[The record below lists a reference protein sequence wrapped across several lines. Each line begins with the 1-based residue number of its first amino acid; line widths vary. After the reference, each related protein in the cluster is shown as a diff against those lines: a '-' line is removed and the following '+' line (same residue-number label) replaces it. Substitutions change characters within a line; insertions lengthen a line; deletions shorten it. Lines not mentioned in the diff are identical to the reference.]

1 MCTSHRAL
9 STTVLIGIK
18 TRYKNT
24 KSRSLKP
31 VTLRYTSGMEN
42 LGTHEL
48 RNLVN
53 DAADE
58 AVNIGYRVA
67 DRLHRWREKRAIAA
81 GREPILVPTEGYGRA
96 ASDGNPGWVRVIARA
111 LYKTVN
117 LERLLQVV
125 EGTQDTANPMRG
137 WRSFTATAMSDA
149 PVTIVIDG
157 TKHEAYTDRGGVL
170 DVKLSIDLEPG
181 IHEVIMYVPGSRAVA
196 TSVYIVPESQKL
208 GVIMDVD
215 DTVMVTMLPRPLV
228 AAWNSFI
235 LDEHARIPTPGMA
248 VMTDRIR
255 RSHPNAPFMYLSTGA
270 WNITPTLRRFLSRNG
285 YPRGTFLLTDWGP
298 TPDRWFRS
306 GTNHKVESLRCL
318 AEEFPQMKWIL
329 VGDDGQRDPYIYNG
343 FAVRYPDN
351 VAAIVIRNLT
361 VGETMLASGRVWS
374 DYRAEQ
380 MMRSPLWIEA
390 TDGVT
395 LSKKLR
401 ELGLIDF

>member
-1 MCTSHRAL
+1 M
-9 STTVLIGIK
+9 
-18 TRYKNT
+18 
-24 KSRSLKP
+24 
-31 VTLRYTSGMEN
+31 
-42 LGTHEL
+42 

-81 GREPILVPTEGYGRA
+81 GREPILVPSEGYGRVT
-96 ASDGNPGWVRVIARA
+96 SEGNLGWVRIIARA
-111 LYKTVN
+111 LYNTVD

-137 WRSFTATAMSDA
+137 WRAFTATAMSDA
-149 PVTIVIDG
+149 PVTIVIGG
-157 TKHEAYTDRGGVL
+157 TKYEAYTDRGGVL
-170 DVKLSIDLEPG
+170 DVKLTIDLEPG
-181 IHEVIMYVPGSRAVA
+181 MHEVIMYVPGSRAVA

-228 AAWNSFI
+228 AAWNSFV

-255 RSHPNAPFMYLSTGA
+255 RSEPSAPFMYLSTGA

-306 GTNHKVESLRCL
+306 GTKHKVDSLQRL
-318 AEEFPQMKWIL
+318 VEEFPQMKWIL

-361 VGETMLASGRVWS
+361 VGESVLSSGRVWS
-374 DYRAEQ
+374 DHRAEQ

-401 ELGLIDF
+401 HLGLIDF

>member
-1 MCTSHRAL
+1 
-9 STTVLIGIK
+9 
-18 TRYKNT
+18 
-24 KSRSLKP
+24 
-31 VTLRYTSGMEN
+31 MEN

-170 DVKLSIDLEPG
+170 DVKLSIDLDPG
-181 IHEVIMYVPGSRAVA
+181 MHEVIMYVPGSRAVA

-255 RSHPNAPFMYLSTGA
+255 RSHPDAPFMYLSTGA
-270 WNITPTLRRFLSRNG
+270 WNITPTLRLS
-285 YPRGTFLLTDWGP
+285 
-298 TPDRWFRS
+298 
-306 GTNHKVESLRCL
+306 
-318 AEEFPQMKWIL
+318 
-329 VGDDGQRDPYIYNG
+329 
-343 FAVRYPDN
+343 
-351 VAAIVIRNLT
+351 
-361 VGETMLASGRVWS
+361 
-374 DYRAEQ
+374 
-380 MMRSPLWIEA
+380 
-390 TDGVT
+390 
-395 LSKKLR
+395 
-401 ELGLIDF
+401 LIHI

>member
-1 MCTSHRAL
+1 
-9 STTVLIGIK
+9 
-18 TRYKNT
+18 
-24 KSRSLKP
+24 
-31 VTLRYTSGMEN
+31 MEN

-96 ASDGNPGWVRVIARA
+96 ASEGNPGWVRIIARA

-125 EGTQDTANPMRG
+125 DGTQDTANPMRG

-157 TKHEAYTDRGGVL
+157 TKHEASHRRGGVARA
-170 DVKLSIDLEPG
+170 KLSIDLEPG

-255 RSHPNAPFMYLSTGA
+255 RSHPDAPFMYLSTGA
-270 WNITPTLRRFLSRNG
+270 WNITPTPAPLPQPQRLPARHVPAHRL
-285 YPRGTFLLTDWGP
+285 GP

-306 GTNHKVESLRCL
+306 GTNHKVESLRRL

-351 VAAIVIRNLT
+351 VAANRHPQPDRGGDHARLRPRVERLPRRT
-361 VGETMLASGRVWS
+361 DDALAAV
-374 DYRAEQ
+374 D
-380 MMRSPLWIEA
+380 
-390 TDGVT
+390 
-395 LSKKLR
+395 
-401 ELGLIDF
+401 

>member
-1 MCTSHRAL
+1 
-9 STTVLIGIK
+9 
-18 TRYKNT
+18 
-24 KSRSLKP
+24 
-31 VTLRYTSGMEN
+31 MEN

-96 ASDGNPGWVRVIARA
+96 ASDGTPGWVRVIARA

-125 EGTQDTANPMRG
+125 DGTQDTANPMRG

-170 DVKLSIDLEPG
+170 DVKLSIDLDPG
-181 IHEVIMYVPGSRAVA
+181 MHEVIMYVPGSRAVA

-215 DTVMVTMLPRPLV
+215 DTVMVT
-228 AAWNSFI
+228 
-235 LDEHARIPTPGMA
+235 
-248 VMTDRIR
+248 TDRIR
-255 RSHPNAPFMYLSTGA
+255 RSHPDAPFMYLSTGA

-306 GTNHKVESLRCL
+306 GTNHKVESLRRL

>member
-1 MCTSHRAL
+1 
-9 STTVLIGIK
+9 
-18 TRYKNT
+18 
-24 KSRSLKP
+24 
-31 VTLRYTSGMEN
+31 MEN

-96 ASDGNPGWVRVIARA
+96 ASDGTPGWVRVIARA

-125 EGTQDTANPMRG
+125 DGTQDTANPMRG

-215 DTVMVTMLPRPLV
+215 DTVMVTMLPRPMV

-248 VMTDRIR
+248 
-255 RSHPNAPFMYLSTGA
+255 S
-270 WNITPTLRRFLSRNG
+270 
-285 YPRGTFLLTDWGP
+285 
-298 TPDRWFRS
+298 
-306 GTNHKVESLRCL
+306 
-318 AEEFPQMKWIL
+318 
-329 VGDDGQRDPYIYNG
+329 
-343 FAVRYPDN
+343 
-351 VAAIVIRNLT
+351 
-361 VGETMLASGRVWS
+361 
-374 DYRAEQ
+374 
-380 MMRSPLWIEA
+380 
-390 TDGVT
+390 
-395 LSKKLR
+395 
-401 ELGLIDF
+401 

>member
-1 MCTSHRAL
+1 
-9 STTVLIGIK
+9 
-18 TRYKNT
+18 
-24 KSRSLKP
+24 
-31 VTLRYTSGMEN
+31 MEN

-208 GVIMDVD
+208 GVNMDVD
-215 DTVMVTMLPRPLV
+215 DTVMVTMLPRPMV

-306 GTNHKVESLRCL
+306 GTNHKVESLRRL

>member
-1 MCTSHRAL
+1 M
-9 STTVLIGIK
+9 
-18 TRYKNT
+18 
-24 KSRSLKP
+24 
-31 VTLRYTSGMEN
+31 
-42 LGTHEL
+42 

-81 GREPILVPTEGYGRA
+81 GREPILVPSEGYGRV
-96 ASDGNPGWVRVIARA
+96 ASEGNPGWVRIIARA
-111 LYKTVN
+111 LYNTVD

-137 WRSFTATAMSDA
+137 WRAFTAIAMSDA
-149 PVTIVIDG
+149 PVTIVIGG
-157 TKHEAYTDRGGVL
+157 TKYEAYTDRGGVL

-181 IHEVIMYVPGSRAVA
+181 MHEVIMYVPGSRAVA

-306 GTNHKVESLRCL
+306 GTNHKVESLRRL

>member
-1 MCTSHRAL
+1 
-9 STTVLIGIK
+9 
-18 TRYKNT
+18 
-24 KSRSLKP
+24 
-31 VTLRYTSGMEN
+31 MEN

-157 TKHEAYTDRGGVL
+157 TKYEAYTDRGGVL

-181 IHEVIMYVPGSRAVA
+181 MHEVIMYVPGSRAVA

-248 VMTDRIR
+248 VMTTVSAAATRMR
-255 RSHPNAPFMYLSTGA
+255 RSCTCPPAPGTSPRPCAASSAATATRAARSCSPTGA
-270 WNITPTLRRFLSRNG
+270 HPRPLVPLRNQ
-285 YPRGTFLLTDWGP
+285 
-298 TPDRWFRS
+298 
-306 GTNHKVESLRCL
+306 
-318 AEEFPQMKWIL
+318 PQ
-329 VGDDGQRDPYIYNG
+329 
-343 FAVRYPDN
+343 
-351 VAAIVIRNLT
+351 
-361 VGETMLASGRVWS
+361 GRVPAPTRRGIPA
-374 DYRAEQ
+374 DEVDPR
-380 MMRSPLWIEA
+380 R
-390 TDGVT
+390 
-395 LSKKLR
+395 
-401 ELGLIDF
+401 

>member
-1 MCTSHRAL
+1 MVVTQVPRPRRVSSPRTWCGATLVIEHCDKYIPEQNPEKGFL
-9 STTVLIGIK
+9 SLESEIDVVSEAGIGIHLIWG
-18 TRYKNT
+18 
-24 KSRSLKP
+24 RSAVEGRSADTAYERVLEAGKRGVLDGIIFSGAGP
-31 VTLRYTSGMEN
+31 EVTQYGYPWIDGHLP
-42 LGTHEL
+42 
-48 RNLVN
+48 
-53 DAADE
+53 AQADE
-58 AVNIGYRVA
+58 ATPRPA
-67 DRLHRWREKRAIAA
+67 PAAARAQRPSKGRIRA
-81 GREPILVPTEGYGRA
+81 GRPTSVRLRIV
-96 ASDGNPGWVRVIARA
+96 SDHEHFG
-111 LYKTVN
+111 
-117 LERLLQVV
+117 VV
-125 EGTQDTANPMRG
+125 SDIDDTA
-137 WRSFTATAMSDA
+137 
-149 PVTIVIDG
+149 
-157 TKHEAYTDRGGVL
+157 
-170 DVKLSIDLEPG
+170 
-181 IHEVIMYVPGSRAVA
+181 
-196 TSVYIVPESQKL
+196 
-208 GVIMDVD
+208 
-215 DTVMVTMLPRPLV
+215 MVTHVPRVLV
-228 AAWNSFI
+228 AAWNQLVKYSS
-235 LDEHARIPTPGMA
+235 AREPVPGMA
-248 VMTDRIR
+248 ELYSRIQAA
-255 RSHPNAPFMYLSTGA
+255 HPGTPMMYLSTGA

-306 GTNHKVESLRCL
+306 GTNHKVESLRRL

>member
-1 MCTSHRAL
+1 
-9 STTVLIGIK
+9 
-18 TRYKNT
+18 
-24 KSRSLKP
+24 
-31 VTLRYTSGMEN
+31 MEN

-67 DRLHRWREKRAIAA
+67 DRLHRWREKHAIAA
-81 GREPILVPTEGYGRA
+81 GREPILVPTEGYGRT
-96 ASDGNPGWVRVIARA
+96 ASDGSPGWVRVIARA
-111 LYKTVN
+111 VYKTVN

-157 TKHEAYTDRGGVL
+157 TKYEAYTDHGGVL

-208 GVIMDVD
+208 GVIM
-215 DTVMVTMLPRPLV
+215 
-228 AAWNSFI
+228 
-235 LDEHARIPTPGMA
+235 
-248 VMTDRIR
+248 TDRIR
-255 RSHPNAPFMYLSTGA
+255 RSHPDAPFMYLSTGA
-270 WNITPTLRRFLSRNG
+270 WNITPTLRRFLGRNG

-306 GTNHKVESLRCL
+306 GTNHKVESLRRL

-361 VGETMLASGRVWS
+361 VGESMLASGRVWS

-390 TDGVT
+390 TDGIT

>member
-1 MCTSHRAL
+1 
-9 STTVLIGIK
+9 
-18 TRYKNT
+18 
-24 KSRSLKP
+24 
-31 VTLRYTSGMEN
+31 
-42 LGTHEL
+42 
-48 RNLVN
+48 
-53 DAADE
+53 
-58 AVNIGYRVA
+58 
-67 DRLHRWREKRAIAA
+67 
-81 GREPILVPTEGYGRA
+81 
-96 ASDGNPGWVRVIARA
+96 
-111 LYKTVN
+111 
-117 LERLLQVV
+117 
-125 EGTQDTANPMRG
+125 
-137 WRSFTATAMSDA
+137 
-149 PVTIVIDG
+149 
-157 TKHEAYTDRGGVL
+157 
-170 DVKLSIDLEPG
+170 
-181 IHEVIMYVPGSRAVA
+181 
-196 TSVYIVPESQKL
+196 
-208 GVIMDVD
+208 
-215 DTVMVTMLPRPLV
+215 
-228 AAWNSFI
+228 
-235 LDEHARIPTPGMA
+235 MA

-255 RSHPNAPFMYLSTGA
+255 RSHPDAPFMYLSTGA

-306 GTNHKVESLRCL
+306 GTNHKVESLRRL

>member
-1 MCTSHRAL
+1 
-9 STTVLIGIK
+9 
-18 TRYKNT
+18 
-24 KSRSLKP
+24 
-31 VTLRYTSGMEN
+31 MEN

-96 ASDGNPGWVRVIARA
+96 ASEGNPGWVRVIARA

-157 TKHEAYTDRGGVL
+157 TKYEAYTDRGGVL
-170 DVKLSIDLEPG
+170 DVKLSIDLDPG
-181 IHEVIMYVPGSRAVA
+181 MHEVIMYVPGSRAVA

-255 RSHPNAPFMYLSTGA
+255 RSHPDAPFMYLSTGA
-270 WNITPTLRRFLSRNG
+270 WNVVPTVRSFLERSG
-285 YPRGTFLLTDWGP
+285 YPAGGFLMTDFGP
-298 TPDRWFRS
+298 SNTGWFRS
-306 GTNHKVESLRCL
+306 GPEHKRRELRRL
-318 AEEFPQMKWIL
+318 ARMFPHVRWLL
-329 VGDDGQRDPYIYNG
+329 VGDDGQHDPEIYAEFAREFPQCVAGIAIRSLSEIEQFMAHGSFEAMVPDALWTVPESIPVWYGSNG
-343 FAVRYPDN
+343 HALLEN
-351 VAAIVIRNLT
+351 IR
-361 VGETMLASGRVWS
+361 GRGT
-374 DYRAEQ
+374 AG
-380 MMRSPLWIEA
+380 PL
-390 TDGVT
+390 
-395 LSKKLR
+395 SS
-401 ELGLIDF
+401 F